1 MVLDILRRPKPQ
13 NFLVKRKERII
24 QKEKKKEIATSVFA
38 PGNITHN
45 HNIFKDIH
53 TYIFLFYESF
63 GLNFIFLFVFHVFC
77 LWPEKRI
84 WAVLNQIRCEFHVTF
99 STPQTCA
106 NVQSKQWI
114 LSNTMKLFI
123 TSWHTFNILWQQ
135 HMQDYV
141 AAATATTGWRL

>member
-13 NFLVKRKERII
+13 NFLVKRKEKII

-63 GLNFIFLFVFHVFC
+63 GLNFIFLFIFHVFC
-77 LWPEKRI
+77 LWPEKKDMSCTKPNSVCVPRD
-84 WAVLNQIRCEFHVTF
+84 LFHAT
-99 STPQTCA
+99 
-106 NVQSKQWI
+106 NVC
-114 LSNTMKLFI
+114 
-123 TSWHTFNILWQQ
+123 
-135 HMQDYV
+135 
-141 AAATATTGWRL
+141 